1 MTGIAR
7 KWGES
12 IAVAEHSEHIVS
24 PVVYMGIFLALL
36 VGTGLTVWA
45 AFQNFGPFNI
55 VIALGIASIK
65 ATLVVL
71 YFMHA
76 RYSPKRTQLVIVC
89 AIFWLAIMLSLTL
102 ADYQTRNRRL
112 SHLVSA
118 AAIYRT

>member
-1 MTGIAR
+1 MA
-7 KWGES
+7 EHS
-12 IAVAEHSEHIVS
+12 EHSEHIVS
-24 PVVYMGIFLALL
+24 PAIYIAIFSTLI

-55 VIALGIASIK
+55 VIALGIASTK

-76 RYSPKRTQLVIVC
+76 RYSPRRTQLVIIS

-102 ADYQTRNRRL
+102 SDYQTRQPRIRMGRL
-112 SHLVSA
+112 IPPTV
-118 AAIYRT
+118 IYRA

>member
-1 MTGIAR
+1 M
-7 KWGES
+7 
-12 IAVAEHSEHIVS
+12 AEHSEHIVS
-24 PVVYMGIFLALL
+24 PKIYVAIFLALI

-45 AFQNFGPFNI
+45 AFQNFGQFNI

-89 AIFWLAIMLSLTL
+89 AIFWLAIMLTLTL
-102 ADYQTRNRRL
+102 ADYQTRNPRGVVQL
-112 SHLVSA
+112 ASPVAVYSA
-118 AAIYRT
+118 